1 VISFID
7 RLSLVLIITELR
19 NFMNYQIL
27 SLKHRLYLSGLIT
40 LILLPLPA
48 WGHKVKTDAQ
58 VGATI
63 HFEPADRPKSLEPT
77 KVWFALTKKG
87 GTAIPLKDCQCQLQI
102 KQLPGNQKIATP
114 QLQAINAEKYQ
125 DIPSAT
131 VIFPQ
136 PGAYSLELTGQSVK
150 PGDFQ
155 PFKLEFDAIVSV
167 GTALATPPVVFPEKT
182 VEEKKT
188 NDLSAK
194 MAAQLRLSYR
204 IHSITVSI
212 LPMYRES
219 NELDYYLS
227 CLTL

>member
-1 VISFID
+1 LLLTAENI
-7 RLSLVLIITELR
+7 
-19 NFMNYQIL
+19 MNYQIL

-40 LILLPLPA
+40 LMLLPLPA

-63 HFEPADRPKSLEPT
+63 HFEPDDRPKSQEPT

-87 GTAIPLKDCQCQLQI
+87 GTAIPLKDCQCQLQV

-131 VIFPQ
+131 VLFPQ

-155 PFKLEFDAIVSV
+155 PFKLEFDATIAV
-167 GTALATPPVVFPEKT
+167 GTAPATPLPVIPDNQAEPIV
-182 VEEKKT
+182 EKKKPDQQSELLT
-188 NDLSAK
+188 AMLGTIGI
-194 MAAQLRLSYR
+194 MAFGVVGMVFLRKWLR
-204 IHSITVSI
+204 
-212 LPMYRES
+212 
-219 NELDYYLS
+219 N
-227 CLTL
+227 

>member
-1 VISFID
+1 
-7 RLSLVLIITELR
+7 
-19 NFMNYQIL
+19 MNYQNL

-63 HFEPADRPKSLEPT
+63 HFEPDDRPKSLEPT

-102 KQLPGNQKIATP
+102 KQLPGKQQLATP

-125 DIPSAT
+125 DIPSAI

-155 PFKLEFDAIVSV
+155 PFKLEFDATV
-167 GTALATPPVVFPEKT
+167 ALGKVATETVPATPLPVIPNNQ
-182 VEEKKT
+182 VEPVIEQKKPDHQSELLT
-188 NDLSAK
+188 AMLGTIGI
-194 MAAQLRLSYR
+194 MAFGVVGMFVLRKWLR
-204 IHSITVSI
+204 
-212 LPMYRES
+212 
-219 NELDYYLS
+219 N
-227 CLTL
+227 

>member
-1 VISFID
+1 
-7 RLSLVLIITELR
+7 
-19 NFMNYQIL
+19 MNYQNL

-40 LILLPLPA
+40 LMLLPLPA

-63 HFEPADRPKSLEPT
+63 HFEPDDRPKSLEPT

-131 VIFPQ
+131 VLFPQ
-136 PGAYSLELTGQSVK
+136 PGAYTLELTGQSIK

-155 PFKLEFDAIVSV
+155 PFKLEFDATVAT
-167 GTALATPPVVFPEKT
+167 GTAPATPLPVIPNKNQAEPVVEQ
-182 VEEKKT
+182 KKPDHQSELLT
-188 NDLSAK
+188 AMLGTIGI
-194 MAAQLRLSYR
+194 MAFGVGGMVLLRKWLR
-204 IHSITVSI
+204 
-212 LPMYRES
+212 
-219 NELDYYLS
+219 N
-227 CLTL
+227 

>member
-1 VISFID
+1 
-7 RLSLVLIITELR
+7 
-19 NFMNYQIL
+19 MNYQNL

-40 LILLPLPA
+40 LNLLPLPA
-48 WGHKVKTDAQ
+48 WGHQVKIDAQ

-87 GTAIPLKDCQCQLQI
+87 GTAIPLQDCQCQLQI
-102 KQLPGNQKIATP
+102 KQLPGKQQLATP

-136 PGAYSLELTGQSVK
+136 PGAYTLELTGQSIK

-155 PFKLEFDAIVSV
+155 PFKLEFDATVAT
-167 GTALATPPVVFPEKT
+167 GTAPVISDTSQTEPVVEQKNPDHQSELLT
-182 VEEKKT
+182 AILGT
-188 NDLSAK
+188 IGI
-194 MAAQLRLSYR
+194 MAFGVGGMFLLRKWLR
-204 IHSITVSI
+204 
-212 LPMYRES
+212 
-219 NELDYYLS
+219 N
-227 CLTL
+227 

>member
-1 VISFID
+1 MTVEN
-7 RLSLVLIITELR
+7 L
-19 NFMNYQIL
+19 MNYQNL

-63 HFEPADRPKSLEPT
+63 HFEPDDRPKSLEPT

-87 GTAIPLKDCQCQLQI
+87 GIAIPLKDCQCQLQI

-125 DIPSAT
+125 DIPSTT

-136 PGAYSLELTGQSVK
+136 PGAYTLELTGQSVK

-155 PFKLEFDAIVSV
+155 PFKLEFDATV
-167 GTALATPPVVFPEKT
+167 ALSKVATETATPLPVIPSNQAEPVAEQ
-182 VEEKKT
+182 KKPDHQSELLT
-188 NDLSAK
+188 AMLGTIGI
-194 MAAQLRLSYR
+194 MAFGVTGMFVLRKWLR
-204 IHSITVSI
+204 
-212 LPMYRES
+212 
-219 NELDYYLS
+219 N
-227 CLTL
+227 

>member
-1 VISFID
+1 
-7 RLSLVLIITELR
+7 
-19 NFMNYQIL
+19 MNYQIL

-63 HFEPADRPKSLEPT
+63 HFEPADQPKSQEPT

-102 KQLPGNQKIATP
+102 KQLPGNQKLSTP

-131 VIFPQ
+131 VLFPQ
-136 PGAYSLELTGQSVK
+136 PGAYTLELTGQSVK

-155 PFKLEFDAIVSV
+155 PFKLEFDTTVAVGQVAVPTTPLPVIPNNQAEPIVEQKKPDHQSELLTAILGTIGIMAFGGV
-167 GTALATPPVVFPEKT
+167 GIVL
-182 VEEKKT
+182 
-188 NDLSAK
+188 
-194 MAAQLRLSYR
+194 LRKWL
-204 IHSITVSI
+204 H
-212 LPMYRES
+212 
-219 NELDYYLS
+219 N
-227 CLTL
+227 

>member
-1 VISFID
+1 
-7 RLSLVLIITELR
+7 
-19 NFMNYQIL
+19 MNYQNL

-40 LILLPLPA
+40 LIILPLPT

-63 HFEPADRPKSLEPT
+63 HFEPDDRPKSLEPT

-102 KQLPGNQKIATP
+102 KQSPGNQKIATP

-131 VIFPQ
+131 VLFPQ
-136 PGAYSLELTGQSVK
+136 PGAYTLELTGQSVK

-155 PFKLEFDAIVSV
+155 PFKLEFDATVAT
-167 GTALATPPVVFPEKT
+167 GTAPATPLSVIPNTNNQTEPVIEQ
-182 VEEKKT
+182 KKPDHQSELLT
-188 NDLSAK
+188 AMLGTIGI
-194 MAAQLRLSYR
+194 MAFGVGGMILLQKWLR
-204 IHSITVSI
+204 
-212 LPMYRES
+212 
-219 NELDYYLS
+219 N
-227 CLTL
+227 

>member
-1 VISFID
+1 
-7 RLSLVLIITELR
+7 
-19 NFMNYQIL
+19 MNYQNL
-27 SLKHRLYLSGLIT
+27 SLKDRLYLSGLIT

-63 HFEPADRPKSLEPT
+63 HFEPDDRPKSLEPT

-102 KQLPGNQKIATP
+102 KQLPGKQQLATP

-136 PGAYSLELTGQSVK
+136 PGAYTLELTGQSIK

-155 PFKLEFDAIVSV
+155 PFKLEFEATVAM
-167 GTALATPPVVFPEKT
+167 GTAPATPLPVIPNTNNQAEPVVEQ
-182 VEEKKT
+182 KKP
-188 NDLSAK
+188 DH
-194 MAAQLRLSYR
+194 Q
-204 IHSITVSI
+204 
-212 LPMYRES
+212 
-219 NELDYYLS
+219 NEL
-227 CLTL
+227 LTAMLGTIGIMAFGVGGMVFLQKWLRN

>member
-1 VISFID
+1 MEN
-7 RLSLVLIITELR
+7 L
-19 NFMNYQIL
+19 MNDQNL

-40 LILLPLPA
+40 LIILPLPA

-63 HFEPADRPKSLEPT
+63 HFEPDDRPKSLEPT

-102 KQLPGNQKIATP
+102 KQLPGKQQLATP

-131 VIFPQ
+131 VLFPQ
-136 PGAYSLELTGQSVK
+136 PGAYTLELTGQSVK

-155 PFKLEFDAIVSV
+155 PFKLEFDATVAV
-167 GTALATPPVVFPEKT
+167 G
-182 VEEKKT
+182 
-188 NDLSAK
+188 K
-194 MAAQLRLSYR
+194 MAAGTSPPTIPETIPEGKAEQKNHQPDHQSELLTALLGTIGIMVFGGVGMVFLRKWLR
-204 IHSITVSI
+204 
-212 LPMYRES
+212 
-219 NELDYYLS
+219 N
-227 CLTL
+227 

>member
-1 VISFID
+1 
-7 RLSLVLIITELR
+7 
-19 NFMNYQIL
+19 MNYQIL

-40 LILLPLPA
+40 LLLLPLPV
-48 WGHKVKTDAQ
+48 WGHKVKTDTQ
-58 VGATI
+58 IGATI
-63 HFEPADRPKSLEPT
+63 HFEPDDRPKSLAPT

-102 KQLPGNQKIATP
+102 KQLPSNQKIATP

-125 DIPSAT
+125 DIPSTT

-136 PGAYSLELTGQSVK
+136 PGAYTLELTGQSVK

-182 VEEKKT
+182 VEEKKP
-188 NDLSAK
+188 NDQNGLLTATLGTIGI
-194 MAAQLRLSYR
+194 MAFGIGGMIFLRKWLR
-204 IHSITVSI
+204 
-212 LPMYRES
+212 
-219 NELDYYLS
+219 N
-227 CLTL
+227 

>member
-1 VISFID
+1 
-7 RLSLVLIITELR
+7 
-19 NFMNYQIL
+19 MNYQNL

-40 LILLPLPA
+40 LILLPSTA

-63 HFEPADRPKSLEPT
+63 HLEPDDRPKSLEPT

-125 DIPSAT
+125 DIPSTT

-136 PGAYSLELTGQSVK
+136 PGAYTLELTGQSVK

-155 PFKLEFDAIVSV
+155 PFKLEFDATVALGKV
-167 GTALATPPVVFPEKT
+167 ATETAPTTPLPVIPNNQAEPVVEQ
-182 VEEKKT
+182 KKPDHQSELLT
-188 NDLSAK
+188 AMLGTIGI
-194 MAAQLRLSYR
+194 MAFGVGGMFVLRKWLR
-204 IHSITVSI
+204 
-212 LPMYRES
+212 
-219 NELDYYLS
+219 N
-227 CLTL
+227 

>member
-1 VISFID
+1 MTVEN
-7 RLSLVLIITELR
+7 L
-19 NFMNYQIL
+19 MNYQNL

-40 LILLPLPA
+40 LLILLPSPA

-63 HFEPADRPKSLEPT
+63 HFEPDDRPKSLEST

-102 KQLPGNQKIATP
+102 KQLPGNQKLATP

-125 DIPSAT
+125 DIPSTT

-136 PGAYSLELTGQSVK
+136 PGAYTLELTGQSVK

-155 PFKLEFDAIVSV
+155 PFKLEFDATV
-167 GTALATPPVVFPEKT
+167 ALGKVATETATPPSVIPNTNNQAEPVVEQ
-182 VEEKKT
+182 KKPDHQSELLT
-188 NDLSAK
+188 AMLGTIGI
-194 MAAQLRLSYR
+194 MAFGVGGMVFLRKWLR
-204 IHSITVSI
+204 
-212 LPMYRES
+212 
-219 NELDYYLS
+219 N
-227 CLTL
+227 

>member
-1 VISFID
+1 
-7 RLSLVLIITELR
+7 
-19 NFMNYQIL
+19 MNYQIL

-40 LILLPLPA
+40 IMLLPLPA

-63 HFEPADRPKSLEPT
+63 HFEPDDRPKSQEPT

-102 KQLPGNQKIATP
+102 KQLPGNQKLATP
-114 QLQAINAEKYQ
+114 QMQAINAEKYQ

-131 VIFPQ
+131 VLFPQ

-155 PFKLEFDAIVSV
+155 PFKLEFDATVAAGI
-167 GTALATPPVVFPEKT
+167 APATPSPVIPDNQAEPIV
-182 VEEKKT
+182 EKKKS
-188 NDLSAK
+188 DH
-194 MAAQLRLSYR
+194 Q
-204 IHSITVSI
+204 
-212 LPMYRES
+212 
-219 NELDYYLS
+219 NEL
-227 CLTL
+227 LTVMLGTIGIMAFGVVGMVFLRKWLRN